1 MTTARFTIARGAL
14 LPALTAV
21 NRAVEKRNTIP
32 ILGNVLL
39 RAEGGT
45 LFVTGTNLDVEVK
58 APAKEIGVPDFEPF
72 TVPSGMLHDAV
83 GKMAE
88 SAEIA
93 FEGDGNFVNV
103 KSGRT
108 RFRLQFLPATDF
120 PVLPADS
127 FTHSFSLPAKVLAH
141 IVATVSFAISTEETR
156 YYLNGIHLHHDGTYL
171 AAVATDGHRLALVT
185 LDPPAGSKDMPG
197 IIVPRS
203 TVSLISHFVKG
214 DGDIGIELSSQKI
227 RFTLSDGTTITSKL
241 IDGTFP
247 DYRRVI
253 PSSNDKTYVLDR
265 AALAAAIDR
274 VSTVSKERGRAV
286 REQRLGLR
294 ERVGVDQED
303 GALRPRCAAG
313 DEHALHDG
321 GRLVQHRRI
330 GGRQARQ
337 IGDHR
342 LEVDEGFEPTL
353 RDLRL
358 VGRVRGVPGRVLED
372 VARDHR
378 RGQRVVVAQPDHRPR
393 RPVLRRELAQ
403 LRERLRLGRRR
414 GDGAVG
420 DGGGMDGCRD
430 GAVHE
435 RADAVVAERAEH
447 LGLGGGVGADVPVAE
462 GRRVHSSPPVSA
474 T

>member
-1 MTTARFTIARGAL
+1 MTTARFTIARGVL

-274 VSTVSKERGRAV
+274 VSTVSTERGRAV
-286 REQRLGLR
+286 RFTFSESEVKLEVNNPDSGQA
-294 ERVGVDQED
+294 ED
-303 GALRPRCAAG
+303 GLS
-313 DEHALHDG
+313 
-321 GRLVQHRRI
+321 
-330 GGRQARQ
+330 
-337 IGDHR
+337 
-342 LEVDEGFEPTL
+342 
-353 RDLRL
+353 
-358 VGRVRGVPGRVLED
+358 
-372 VARDHR
+372 
-378 RGQRVVVAQPDHRPR
+378 
-393 RPVLRRELAQ
+393 
-403 LRERLRLGRRR
+403 
-414 GDGAVG
+414 
-420 DGGGMDGCRD
+420 
-430 GAVHE
+430 
-435 RADAVVAERAEH
+435 
-447 LGLGGGVGADVPVAE
+447 VAE
-462 GRRVHSSPPVSA
+462 GHADTMEIGLNHRYCLDVLAACGGEKVRFELSDPGAPCRVVPADAAGSTEPPIFVIMPMRV
-474 T
+474 